1 MGGEM
6 RIMLTRLKRAGF
18 WAHALLLMLLGPG
31 AAAGQTAQKPAAP
44 PPAQKPPAQT
54 PSASAPSTAA
64 QRTAAASSSAVKPW
78 TGDLDGMVKR
88 RVIRVATTYNRTH
101 YFIDRGVQRGLV
113 HDAFKLFENELN
125 AKLKTKN
132 LRVYV
137 LFIPL
142 SRDELF
148 RSVVEGRA
156 DIAAAALTVTPERE
170 KLVDFT
176 PATVN
181 NVNEVVVT
189 GPGAPKIASVDDLSG
204 QDVFVR
210 RSSSFYESLT
220 AVNGQLTSKGK
231 KPINI
236 KPAPEELETEDILE
250 MVNAGLAKITIADST
265 LVNYWKQVL
274 PQLTVNEAVAVRT
287 GGQMAFAI
295 RKNSPQLMA
304 ELNSMIKRHGAKT
317 MFGNLMLQ
325 RYLKSTKFAKSA
337 TASAEMKRFEQTV
350 ALFRK
355 YSDQYKLDY
364 LLMMAQGFQE
374 SGLDQSV
381 KSPVGAIGVMQVMPA
396 TGKDLKVGDITQLE
410 NNVHAGVKYIRF
422 MIDQFYKDEPM
433 DQLNKGLFAFA
444 SYNAGP
450 GRVAGL
456 RREAAKRGLNPNV
469 WFNNVERIASERIGR
484 ETVTYV
490 ANIYK
495 YYIAY
500 RLAVE
505 EMELRKKAKPPQAP

>member
-1 MGGEM
+1 
-6 RIMLTRLKRAGF
+6 MLKRLKKTSFFAY
-18 WAHALLLMLLGPG
+18 ALLLVLLATGG
-31 AAAGQTAQKPAAP
+31 AAGQTSTQKPQTQKPSP
-44 PPAQKPPAQT
+44 PPVPTQAGAE
-54 PSASAPSTAA
+54 A
-64 QRTAAASSSAVKPW
+64 QRAAATSASAVKPW
-78 TGDLDGMVKR
+78 TGDLDGMIKR

-113 HDAFKLFENELN
+113 YDAFKLFEDELN
-125 AKLKTKN
+125 TKLKTKN
-132 LRVYV
+132 LRVHV

-148 RSVVEGRA
+148 TAVAEGRA

-176 PATVN
+176 PPTAN

-189 GPGAPKIASVDDLSG
+189 GPGAPKIASVDDLAG

-210 RSSSFYESLT
+210 RSSSFHESLT
-220 AVNGQLTSKGK
+220 TLNAQLTSKGK

-250 MVNAGLAKITIADST
+250 MVNAGLVKISIADNT
-265 LVNYWKQVL
+265 LVNFWKQVL

-287 GGQMAFAI
+287 GGHMAWAV

-304 ELNSMIKRHGAKT
+304 ELSAMIKRHGEKT
-317 MFGNLMLQ
+317 LFANMVLQ

-355 YSDQYKLDY
+355 YGDQYKLDY

-374 SGLDQSV
+374 SGLDQGV

-396 TGKDLKVGDITQLE
+396 TGKDLKVGDIQQLE
-410 NNVHAGVKYIRF
+410 NNVHAGVKYVRF

-500 RLAVE
+500 RLAVD
-505 EMELRKKAKPPQAP
+505 EMELRKKAK